1 MNDKKVSKKE
11 FRDKVSK
18 KIETALDDI
27 RGEMD
32 AKKFLKRIRKV
43 SNVLADDIVKAA
55 KKIKAP
61 KTKPI
66 SKAKKLSSTKT
77 VSKLPPKKTVKPKAK
92 PGSA

>member
-66 SKAKKLSSTKT
+66 SKAKNLSSTKT
-77 VSKLPPKKTVKPKAK
+77 VSKLPAKKTVKPKAK

>member
-1 MNDKKVSKKE
+1 MSDKKISKKE
-11 FRDKVSK
+11 FRNKVSK
-18 KIETALDDI
+18 KIEAALEDI

-61 KTKPI
+61 ETKPVI
-66 SKAKKLSSTKT
+66 KAKKLSSTKS
-77 VSKLPPKKTVKPKAK
+77 VSKLPARKNIKPKAK
-92 PGSA
+92 QGSA